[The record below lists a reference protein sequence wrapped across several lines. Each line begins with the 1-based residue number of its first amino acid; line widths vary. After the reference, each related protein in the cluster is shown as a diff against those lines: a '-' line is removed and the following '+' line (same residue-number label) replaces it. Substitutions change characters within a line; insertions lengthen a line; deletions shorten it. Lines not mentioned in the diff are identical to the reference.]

1 VQALFGSL
9 RAAYGTGASELSAGD
24 AVRVACYERQGRGA
38 PLAVELRLVTAGG
51 FGQPSYLDPP
61 APVEAPWSAALAER
75 LHAGIFR
82 ICSSGSGEYGL
93 CSADAPRRLL
103 QRRDPA
109 APAGWN
115 ATFPAAML
123 TAAAARDAPVPVR
136 GFAVRH
142 TFLALPLLTLTSPAA
157 GPPDA
162 PHRRRAGHRGAG
174 RLRSGVC

>member
-1 VQALFGSL
+1 MRLQALFGSL
-9 RAAYGTGASELSAGD
+9 RAAYGNTASTLSAGD

-38 PLAVELRLVTAGG
+38 PCAVELRLVTAGG
-51 FGQPSYLDPP
+51 FGEPSYLDPP
-61 APVEAPWSAALAER
+61 APAEAWSAALAER

-82 ICSSGSGEYGL
+82 VSSQGSGEFGL
-93 CSADAPRRLL
+93 CSADDPRRLL

-136 GFAVRH
+136 GFAVRP
-142 TFLALPLLTLTSPAA
+142 FL
-157 GPPDA
+157 
-162 PHRRRAGHRGAG
+162 R
-174 RLRSGVC
+174 